1 VLLSDAEGM
10 TKPVRGI
17 VFDRSTGGLAILV
30 EEPVLPDTVLGVRVV
45 AHPEMMWVPV
55 KVRHFRPEGN
65 YYLLGCQFLRSQP
78 WSIQLLFG

>member
-17 VFDRSTGGLAILV
+17 VFDRSTGGLAVLV

-45 AHPEMMWVPV
+45 AHPEMPWVTV
-55 KVRHFRPEGN
+55 TVRNSRPEGN
-65 YYLLGCQFLRSQP
+65 YYLLGCQFLCSQP
-78 WSIQLLFG
+78 RSILHLFG